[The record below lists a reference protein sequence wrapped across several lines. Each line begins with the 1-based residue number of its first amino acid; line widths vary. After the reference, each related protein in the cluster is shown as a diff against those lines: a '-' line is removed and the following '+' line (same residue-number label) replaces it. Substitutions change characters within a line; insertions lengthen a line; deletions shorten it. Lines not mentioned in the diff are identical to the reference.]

1 MQMSLLLDLPRHLH
15 ITVVLKPAI
24 QTLCYAW
31 EEREI

>member
-1 MQMSLLLDLPRHLH
+1 MQMSLLLDLLRHLH

-24 QTLCYAW
+24 QTPCYAW